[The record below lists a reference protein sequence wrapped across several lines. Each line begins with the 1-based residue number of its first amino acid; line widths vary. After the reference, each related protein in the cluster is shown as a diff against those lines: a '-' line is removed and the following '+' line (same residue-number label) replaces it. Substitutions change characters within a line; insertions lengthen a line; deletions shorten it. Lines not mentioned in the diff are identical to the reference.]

1 MTPAVTRRTNA
12 GLDWEI
18 DLLGHLA
25 AHGFRVPAII
35 PSLDGRHIDG
45 IVVQRWLAVFKP
57 PFVQPEPSRRWAFQP
72 AWPARP
78 AEGSA
83 VSSR

>member
-25 AHGFRVPAII
+25 AHGFRAPAII

-57 PFVQPEPSRRWAFQP
+57 PFVQP
-72 AWPARP
+72 
-78 AEGSA
+78 
-83 VSSR
+83 

>member
-45 IVVQRWLAVFKP
+45 IVVQRWLRCSSRRSSS
-57 PFVQPEPSRRWAFQP
+57 PEPSRRWAFQP

>member
-1 MTPAVTRRTNA
+1 
-12 GLDWEI
+12 
-18 DLLGHLA
+18 LLGYLA

-57 PFVQPEPSRRWAFQP
+57 PFVQP
-72 AWPARP
+72 
-78 AEGSA
+78 
-83 VSSR
+83 